1 MVWVNLDRHLTRTQQ
16 HNNSEDLFHIWN
28 SGGDVK
34 DKVIYHLGD
43 LYVRLPAS
51 AFHTSMSLRQRG
63 QITALSLSLYLSL
76 TQGSPH
82 NTNTGRPFT
91 QILSFQLSAPA
102 KPPRLQM
109 GDDRQSRG
117 LWDLIRCIKEGV
129 GGPKDSKSLCVTQR
143 WSEAIMNRYKL
154 CHSQSDQVKW
164 VCSNTVSCQVNGT
177 ISAVDTVLAPG
188 TMP

>member
-91 QILSFQLSAPA
+91 QILSFQLSAPT

-143 WSEAIMNRYKL
+143 WSERPLWTGTNSVIANQIKWNGSVQIQFHVRSTEP
-154 CHSQSDQVKW
+154 SQQWILS
-164 VCSNTVSCQVNGT
+164 
-177 ISAVDTVLAPG
+177 
-188 TMP
+188 